1 MYIDLF
7 KSQPVSE
14 IKLKKKT
21 AINIKPGVRY
31 YHLLAPALSHCIII
45 NTQEKKIVSN
55 MQNNANIVATVNIT
69 ITD

>member
-14 IKLKKKT
+14 IKLKKKISYKHKT
-21 AINIKPGVRY
+21 KRSLLSSSRTGFIALY
-31 YHLLAPALSHCIII
+31 YYQHAG
-45 NTQEKKIVSN
+45 KKIVSN